1 MDWQNW
7 NTNTLLVRIQNCVV
21 TWENS
26 LAVPQNVK
34 HTAAIWFSNSTR
46 KYNTMRKEN
55 IHPHKI
61 SCTDIHSG
69 IIYNRQKVE
78 QSKFPSPDER
88 ANKTCS
94 SSPSPKAWDSRV
106 LLLWVPERKK
116 PRPQLRQSEGE
127 FSLLPFCSFQTLNRM
142 EEVSLTLGKTICFT
156 QSTDSNNLFWKHP
169 HGHTQGFLPDIWVWQ
184 EPSQVD
190 H

>member
-1 MDWQNW
+1 ML
-7 NTNTLLVRIQNCVV
+7 NTQLP
-21 TWENS
+21 S
-26 LAVPQNVK
+26 DLAIPHV
-34 HTAAIWFSNSTR
+34 

-78 QSKFPSPDER
+78 QSKFPSTDEW

-94 SSPSPKAWDSRV
+94 SSPSPKAWESRV

-116 PRPQLRQSEGE
+116 QRPQLVSQRENSLSYLFALFRPSTEWKRFPSHWERQSALL
-127 FSLLPFCSFQTLNRM
+127 SLLIQIISSGNTLMDTHRVFYQTSEYDRSP
-142 EEVSLTLGKTICFT
+142 VKLTTNLTTTI
-156 QSTDSNNLFWKHP
+156 
-169 HGHTQGFLPDIWVWQ
+169 
-184 EPSQVD
+184 SQ
-190 H
+190 